1 MGRWP
6 NRDVVVAVGAGVG
19 HPRLDERTNPKVRE
33 CGPEHAAATNDERL
47 AVHAAGSRSG
57 ESDARA
63 RGSHKS
69 SAQVPQLLSCCTGP
83 SPGGEGAGGRAQTVA
98 TAQVTLMMQPF
109 EWAKL
114 RRRRAGA

>member
-1 MGRWP
+1 VGRRSH
-6 NRDVVVAVGAGVG
+6 RDVVVAVGAGVG

-33 CGPEHAAATNDERL
+33 GGPEHAAATNDARS
-47 AVHAAGSRSG
+47 AVRAAGGRSG

-69 SAQVPQLLSCCTGP
+69 SAQVPQLLP
-83 SPGGEGAGGRAQTVA
+83 SAPPGGGGGEGAGGRAQTVA

-109 EWAKL
+109 DWAKL